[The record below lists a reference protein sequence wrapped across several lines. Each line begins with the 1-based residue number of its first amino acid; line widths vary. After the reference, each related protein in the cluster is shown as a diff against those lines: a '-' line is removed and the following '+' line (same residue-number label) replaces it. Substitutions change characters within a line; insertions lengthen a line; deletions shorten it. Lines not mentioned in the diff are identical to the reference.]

1 MEAIN
6 NLLVPASRQ
15 ELLRFLG
22 MPGYYHAFYKNF
34 AQVVVPLT
42 DLISPEVV
50 FRWRLDCQ
58 QAFEKTKTLL
68 VSASVLAAPDFRCPF
83 ALYTNVS
90 DRGTGAVL
98 RQKDDKR

>member
-6 NLLVPASRQ
+6 NLQVPASRQ

-22 MPGYYHAFYKNF
+22 MAGYYHAFYKNF
-34 AQVVVPLT
+34 AQVVAPLT
-42 DLISPEVV
+42 DLIIPKVV
-50 FRWRLDCQ
+50 FCWHLDCQ
-58 QAFEKTKTLL
+58 QAFEETKTLL

-90 DRGTGAVL
+90 DGGTGCAQTE
-98 RQKDDKR
+98 RR